1 MCEKYHQE
9 LLGSIPLEPSV
20 GQVCEEGK
28 SIVKERPE
36 SQSAKKLLEISER
49 RAFVNIGVKLK
60 LKIDGMAQN
69 SN

>member
-20 GQVCEEGK
+20 SQLCEEGK

-36 SQSAKKLLEISER
+36 SVSAQMLSVIAERTLLI
-49 RAFVNIGVKLK
+49 
-60 LKIDGMAQN
+60 
-69 SN
+69 